1 MIRSRT
7 LARTLERTMRPNAE
21 SLMRDTVRV
30 ERVVGTVDELTG
42 EAERAIVYEGP
53 AKLQNQNQYES
64 RPESGGHTYVV
75 QRSLVHFPVGS
86 FQMANGDLCTFVASL
101 APFIVGQQYRLTGEA
116 PYKTYETAYRV
127 YADQIVG

>member
-1 MIRSRT
+1 MIGDE
-7 LARTLERTMRPNAE
+7 LAAALPRMRAMAE

-30 ERVVGTVDELTG
+30 ERVTGEVDELTG
-42 EAERAIVYEGP
+42 EAVRTVVYEGK

-64 RPESGGHTYVV
+64 RPESGGHTYVE

-86 FQMANGDLCTFVASL
+86 FQMENGDLCTFIESA
-101 APFIVGQQYRLTGEA
+101 APFVAGQQFRLTGRA
-116 PYKTYETAYRV
+116 PYRTLETAYRV